1 MTACRALLPWLAICA
16 GHLILNAAAARES
29 PSDREY
35 TVFCGGAERAIRI
48 LGGNRVLE
56 TGAGRSVDQPVW
68 LARPEV
74 MVSAARKSMVPAL
87 VERYEATSWR
97 AARVGG
103 FYFFSYASLPLAF
116 SAAERMWLDGL
127 EASPLIARRKH
138 SRFVPAD
145 PYWPEQWHLR
155 NSGQRAAVPG
165 LDLNVVPVWTR
176 FLGRGV
182 VIGIVDDGLQVDHPD
197 LAANTRHGLHYD
209 FLRSRPDPSPLRSDV
224 HGTPVAGLA
233 AAAANR
239 EGGLGVAPQA
249 GLAGLRLTAQA
260 ATDDQEASAF
270 SWKNDAIHIYN
281 NSWGPSDDGST
292 LEGPGGLAAA
302 ALLRAV
308 NFGRGGLGSVFVWAG
323 GNGRGVDDAN
333 FDGYANSI
341 HTIAVGAL
349 SDTGR
354 QTSESE
360 PGANLLVVAPS
371 SSLRRQGLATTD
383 LRGSRGYNRNGSN
396 DGAVIPRSNLANTDY
411 TNDFGMTSGAAPLV
425 SGVVALM
432 LEANPR
438 LGWRDVQEILLR
450 TARRVHQSDAGWK
463 QNGAKFWFN
472 HKYGAGLV
480 DAAAAVSL
488 AENWS
493 PLPGATHVAV
503 ARSGLSVGI
512 PDAAP
517 SGALVEFDLSA
528 QPDLRAEHV
537 EVVVSVRHGRRGDLR
552 FTLTSPSGMVSVIG
566 PRRLDGGRNFAG
578 WPFRTVRHWGE
589 SSRGVWSLKIE
600 DVAAGYAGTLTKV
613 KLVVHGSRIL
623 RTARR

>member
-1 MTACRALLPWLAICA
+1 MMARRALLLWLAFGIEP
-16 GHLILNAAAARES
+16 LIHAAADGGG
-29 PSDREY
+29 PSEREY
-35 TVFCGGAERAIRI
+35 FIFSGGAERAIRI
-48 LGGNRVLE
+48 LGENRVIE
-56 TGAGRSVDQPVW
+56 TGAGRLVDQPVW
-68 LARPEV
+68 LAQPEV
-74 MVSAARKSMVPAL
+74 IVPAARKSMVPLLA
-87 VERYEATSWR
+87 ERYEAASWR
-97 AARVGG
+97 AARIGG
-103 FYFFSYASLPLAF
+103 FYVFTYASLPLAF

-145 PYWPEQWHLR
+145 PYWTEQWHLR
-155 NSGQRAAVPG
+155 NIGQRAAVPG
-165 LDLNVVPVWTR
+165 FDLNVAPIWTR
-176 FLGRGV
+176 FLGRGI
-182 VIGIVDDGLQVDHPD
+182 VIGIVDDGLQIDHPD

-209 FLRSRPDPSPLRSDV
+209 FLRGRPDPSPLRSDV

-233 AAAANR
+233 AAAANTG
-239 EGGLGVAPQA
+239 GGLGVAPQA
-249 GLAGLRLTAQA
+249 AVAGLRLTSRA

-270 SWKNDAIHIYN
+270 SWKNNAIHIYN

-292 LEGPGGLAAA
+292 LEGPGGLAST
-302 ALLRAV
+302 ALLNAV
-308 NFGRGGLGSVFVWAG
+308 TFGRDGRGSIFVWAG

-354 QTSESE
+354 QTSDSE

-371 SSLRRQGLATTD
+371 SSLRRQGLVTTD
-383 LRGSRGYNRNGSN
+383 LRGARGYNRNGRN
-396 DGAVIPRSNLANTDY
+396 DGSVIPLSNLENIDY

-450 TARRVHQSDAGWK
+450 TARRVHQSDAGWR
-463 QNGAKFWFN
+463 QNGAKLWFN

-480 DAAAAVSL
+480 DAAAAVSS

-493 PLPGATHVAV
+493 PLSGATHVAV
-503 ARSGLSVGI
+503 SRARLGLGI

-517 SGALVEFDLSA
+517 SGAMVDFDLSA
-528 QPDLRAEHV
+528 QRELRVEHV
-537 EVVVSVRHGRRGDLR
+537 EVVVSARHGRRGDLR
-552 FTLTSPSGMVSVIG
+552 FTLTSPSGMVTVIG
-566 PRRLDGGRNFAG
+566 PRRLDGGRNFAR

-589 SSRGVWSLKIE
+589 SSRGVWSLRVE
-600 DVAAGYAGTLTKV
+600 DVAADYQGTLTNV
-613 KLVVHGSRIL
+613 ELVVRGSRVL
-623 RTARR
+623 HTARR